1 MKPISSVASKF
12 SLPMNDFSNQKTS
25 LASDANK
32 DFSDFVIKKATDKQ
46 ITADARLL
54 TKFEAMQ

>member
-1 MKPISSVASKF
+1 
-12 SLPMNDFSNQKTS
+12 MNDFSNQKTS